1 MDERIFKL
9 HIVRII
15 IITTA
20 ISLYHNNLQWDYAYD
35 EEDEEIPLS
44 IMCSN
49 PVLYN
54 ATSGIFLVYSKQ
66 NKVGIQLLY
75 SFTLNWLH

>member
-1 MDERIFKL
+1 MN
-9 HIVRII
+9 HC
-15 IITTA
+15 
-20 ISLYHNNLQWDYAYD
+20 SLSLSVCHNTLQWDYAFD

-44 IMCSN
+44 VMCSN

-66 NKVGIQLLY
+66 SKASHLVCFNIM
-75 SFTLNWLH
+75 